1 MSSVRSFIPSKRR
14 TRRGA
19 PWGAAVAA
27 LALALGAVPAHA
39 ADDPLLSSLVGDWIG
54 RGKAR
59 TSPTAA
65 EELVYCKIANRL
77 VDGGKTLEQ
86 KGRCALATNSGPVKG
101 KITAAGDGHY
111 EGSLESFSTNGV
123 ATLTGTGKSNTL
135 TLTAN
140 FTDRATKKPTAA
152 KITLVAGDG
161 KYRLVSEALDASGN
175 AAVKTGD
182 IVFDRN

>member
-1 MSSVRSFIPSKRR
+1 MVRTVDRPGSRAKRS
-14 TRRGA
+14 
-19 PWGAAVAA
+19 AAAG
-27 LALALGAVPAHA
+27 LALAAIWLPLATTPAYP
-39 ADDPLLSSLVGDWIG
+39 ADDPFLSSLVGDWIG

-59 TSPTAA
+59 TTPTAA

-86 KGRCALATNSGPVKG
+86 KGRCAVASNSGTVKG

-123 ATLTGTGKSNTL
+123 ATLTGSSKSNTL
-135 TLTAN
+135 ILTAS
-140 FTDRATKKPTAA
+140 FTDRATRKPSAA

-161 KYRLVSEALDASGN
+161 KYRLVSEALDSSGN
-175 AAVKTGD
+175 TQVKTGD
-182 IVFDRN
+182 ILFDRK

>member
-1 MSSVRSFIPSKRR
+1 MSPVRSSIPSGAR
-14 TRRGA
+14 TRRST
-19 PWGAAVAA
+19 A
-27 LALALGAVPAHA
+27 LALAVSGLWLAVAAPSASA

-77 VDGGKTLEQ
+77 IDGGKTLEQ

-101 KITAAGDGHY
+101 RITAAGDGHY

-123 ATLTGTGKSNTL
+123 ATLNGTGKSNTL
-135 TLTAN
+135 VLTAS

-161 KYRLVSEALDASGN
+161 KYRLVSEALDAAGN